1 MDYDERRRAGKVGL
15 IKGVEKERDDRS
27 YGYSDKTGHG
37 SPFSDEKDRFDVRDI
52 VKYIDKGIAD
62 QKESNRERST
72 KYFYD
77 RRDYQNRLAPRTI
90 SSTKL
95 NLPGNTI
102 TASNASNPHMK
113 IADSD
118 KRRGYT
124 EEVSK
129 QPKKSSPVWG
139 QRQNKYKV
147 GE

>member
-1 MDYDERRRAGKVGL
+1 MDYDTRRKAGKRGL
-15 IKGVEKERDDRS
+15 IKGIEKERDDRS

-37 SPFSDEKDRFDVRDI
+37 SPFGDQKDRFDVRDI

-62 QKESNRERST
+62 QKEFERERLVNISL
-72 KYFYD
+72 
-77 RRDYQNRLAPRTI
+77 RESAYQNRLRNRPEPDM
-90 SSTKL
+90 
-95 NLPGNTI
+95 PGNTI

-124 EEVSK
+124 KEVSK
-129 QPKKSSPVWG
+129 QPRKSSPVWG